1 MELVLVTVGG
11 VTVTCGQ
18 AAAAME
24 VLAGSRTSAIAPVL
38 RAARSPLASCDYFT
52 AAAPYLAWARSRP
65 KTGRAGAAGRHV
77 TKEAF
82 CRAVRRAMD
91 DAASARVA
99 SAMRCM
105 RADERYAA
113 QIAAD
118 AVEVRRRNHAA
129 SVRSA
134 VEAEVA
140 HAVAQCALSGQP
152 CALESACGTG
162 TCRFAPAW
170 LASYDIPA
178 GPGKARRPLPHMEAG
193 AVFSAAPVVAAVL
206 AASPYRPMVTVADA
220 DTVSCAEFAA

>member
-1 MELVLVTVGG
+1 MEPVPVEVGG
-11 VTVTCGQ
+11 VTVTCRQ
-18 AAAAME
+18 AAAAVE

-38 RAARSPLASCDYFT
+38 RAAGSPLASCDYF
-52 AAAPYLAWARSRP
+52 AVAAPYLAWARARP

-82 CRAVRRAMD
+82 CRAVQRAV
-91 DAASARVA
+91 DAACRARLA

-129 SVRSA
+129 AVRKA
-134 VEAEVA
+134 VDAEVA
-140 HAVAQCALSGQP
+140 QAVSQCALTGLP

-162 TCRFAPAW
+162 ACRFAPAW
-170 LASYDIPA
+170 LKTYGIPA
-178 GPGKARRPLPHMEAG
+178 APGKSRRPFSHVEAG
-193 AVFSAAPVVAAVL
+193 AGFSAAPVVAALL
-206 AASPYRPMVTVADA
+206 ASQPYRPMVSVADS
-220 DTVSCAEFAA
+220 DSVSVAEAAA